1 MKKNLKKYLLDK
13 PKGVK
18 GRNSDNS
25 LIKKELNWEPK
36 YSLKEGLKKTYFWI
50 ERQIIEMSNNY
61 LELYFRKISS
71 ELEKN

>member
-1 MKKNLKKYLLDK
+1 MIGILENISEKKFKKKYLLDK

-36 YSLKEGLKKTYFWI
+36 YSLKEGLKKTYLWI
-50 ERQIIEMSNNY
+50 ERQITENV
-61 LELYFRKISS
+61 K
-71 ELEKN
+71 

>member
-1 MKKNLKKYLLDK
+1 MKKNLKKKYLLDK

-36 YSLKEGLKKTYFWI
+36 YSLKEGLKKTYLWI
-50 ERQIIEMSNNY
+50 ERQIIENV
-61 LELYFRKISS
+61 K
-71 ELEKN
+71 

>member
-1 MKKNLKKYLLDK
+1 MIGILEKISEKKFKKKYLLDK

-36 YSLKEGLKKTYFWI
+36 YSLKEGLKKTYLWI
-50 ERQIIEMSNNY
+50 ERQITENV
-61 LELYFRKISS
+61 K
-71 ELEKN
+71 

>member
-1 MKKNLKKYLLDK
+1 MIGILENISEKKFKKKYLLDK

-36 YSLKEGLKKTYFWI
+36 YSLKEGLKKTYLWI
-50 ERQIIEMSNNY
+50 ERQIIENV
-61 LELYFRKISS
+61 K
-71 ELEKN
+71 

>member
-1 MKKNLKKYLLDK
+1 MIGILENISEKKFKKKYLLDK

-50 ERQIIEMSNNY
+50 ERQIIENV
-61 LELYFRKISS
+61 K
-71 ELEKN
+71 